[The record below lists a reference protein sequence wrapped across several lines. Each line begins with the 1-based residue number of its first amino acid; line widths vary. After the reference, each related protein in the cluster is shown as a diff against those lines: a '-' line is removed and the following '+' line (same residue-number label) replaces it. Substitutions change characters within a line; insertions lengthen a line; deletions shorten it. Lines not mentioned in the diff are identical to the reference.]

1 MKRKIFSK
9 LLMVALV
16 IASVSAFVSCKD
28 YDDDINNL
36 QKQIDAKAA
45 ISQIESLQSQ
55 LTAAQSA
62 AQAAATAAENALKEA
77 QSKTTD
83 AAVKTAIDEA
93 IAKVNKAAEEAA
105 TKNAEAIQKA
115 ADAAKAAG
123 DDAAAAKTAADEAK
137 AAAEKAYTDALE
149 AIKAEIAKINIP
161 DVSGFLT
168 KAQIEALIKENA
180 QAKGE
185 YVTATSLATQLDEL
199 KKTIPGAVDLT
210 EINNAIASYD
220 GAISALYSAVTSV
233 SIWAS
238 HHDLR
243 SGWYTDGTGVTVA
256 GTYYPI
262 TTWYRMTTYSEPAI
276 TFVQVQEQE
285 NKFPV
290 DAKKAEADNQYV
302 FTDGKYVTY
311 EDQLIIRVSPA
322 SATITPDMIELINS
336 KGEAIS
342 SDLIEIS
349 SVEPYKE
356 LMTRA
361 TDGNGLWVVTFK
373 LKDGYSED
381 DLNAVAKAK
390 VNNVV
395 RNVIFAVAVN
405 NTKDDSADRRVV
417 SEYDLTVG
425 TQQANHAGPFTV
437 TVGDDDP
444 VSITNIH
451 NRYSFTE
458 AGDNTTGK
466 EELVWKNEYDTNGDY
481 TGFTTVVVDNN
492 NPANTAAN
500 AYTRKNATDL
510 GLSNSRKDNRQARRF
525 LYADVNEEIV
535 ITYPAARPLKGFYV
549 TLDRDY
555 AIESI
560 PSEINAWDS
569 YSYTNVGT
577 KSTAAHMFEGNTG
590 VISVNSEVANGDYIG
605 FRVYAVNLDGTLVDP
620 DGRAFYIHVG
630 RLADTA
636 QSIAANVIA
645 DRVTPTSQQA
655 KTAVFDN
662 WDNNN
667 VYYTWVIKDD
677 ASVFPNSTM
686 PTINKINYVKANG
699 SVVKT
704 TTVGGAHTDLT
715 EAEAKSIVGITVE
728 FANIAQLYNNQTITL
743 EATAHKRVTAG
754 GVAQDME
761 IGIVTAQITKIM
773 PEFPANLQG
782 RAAQFT
788 NANATDH
795 FSTGTLNLFLLE
807 QADKWQIADW
817 TNAAALDEGKVDLVS
832 AFYNLD
838 NPDAA
843 TNYDPA
849 NIEFSFA
856 ESNKNASNK
865 LIAVQATS
873 TAGTGTH
880 TYAFPLTIKK
890 AYINNTTEHNTTV
903 TYNFGAV
910 STYIADDGSLK
921 YAQDWTRNKAFTT
934 IYDCLWDTKWMSYAW
949 KENKADNTPSFTVG
963 DAGKSIAF
971 NTIYTQNAYNATI
984 YGSAYKTITLA
995 DFASKLTF
1003 TKVTLTSKETGKEDY
1018 FTCAFDAGFTKIDL
1032 TPTEDWHNPT
1042 ANVPSTLTIS
1052 YTDPFGH
1059 NESIT
1064 LDVTVKKQ

>member
-16 IASVSAFVSCKD
+16 IAAVSSFVSCKD

-77 QSKTTD
+77 QAKTTD

-93 IAKVNKAAEEAA
+93 IAKVNAAAEEAA
-105 TKNAEAIQKA
+105 TKNADAIKAA
-115 ADAAKAAG
+115 ADAAAAAK
-123 DDAAAAKTAADEAK
+123 DDAAAAKAAADEAK
-137 AAAEKAYTDALE
+137 TAAEKAYTDALE

-168 KAQIEALIKENA
+168 EAQVKKLIEDAAKAQ
-180 QAKGE
+180 GE
-185 YVTATSLATQLDEL
+185 VVTTTELTKQLDEL

-210 EINNAIASYD
+210 EINNAIESYD

-238 HHDLR
+238 HHDLNIN
-243 SGWYTDGTGVTVA
+243 SWTS
-256 GTYYPI
+256 GTYDNNGSYLGY
-262 TTWYRMTTYSEPAI
+262 TWVYYTSYSEPAI
-276 TFVQVQEQE
+276 TFIQVQEQE
-285 NKFPV
+285 NKFPT

-336 KGEAIS
+336 QGEAIP

-381 DLNAVAKAK
+381 DLDAVAKAE

-405 NTKDDSADRRVV
+405 NTKKASADRRIV

-437 TVGDDDP
+437 TVGEDNP

-466 EELVWKNEYDTNGDY
+466 EELVWKNETTNGEY

-510 GLSNSRKDNRQARRF
+510 GLTDSRKDNRQVRRF

-630 RLADTA
+630 RLDDTA
-636 QSIAANVIA
+636 QTIAANVIA
-645 DRVTPTSQQA
+645 DRVTPTSQVA
-655 KTAVFDN
+655 STATFDN
-662 WDNNN
+662 WNTNN
-667 VYYTWVIKDD
+667 VYYRWTIKDD
-677 ASVFPNSTM
+677 ATVFPYSTK
-686 PTINKINYVKANG
+686 PTINKINYVKADGTVETTSNWTAG
-699 SVVKT
+699 SSYMYSYLTAAQT
-704 TTVGGAHTDLT
+704 TNI
-715 EAEAKSIVGITVE
+715 KGITVE
-728 FANIAQLYNNQTITL
+728 FDNIAQLYNNQTITL
-743 EATAHKRVTAG
+743 EAVAYKQVTVG
-754 GVAQDME
+754 GATQAME
-761 IGIVTAQITKIM
+761 IGIVTAQITKVM

-795 FSTGTLNLFLLE
+795 FSGGTLNLFLLE
-807 QADKWQIADW
+807 DANDFTLASW
-817 TNAAALDEGKVDLVS
+817 TGNALNVGKCDLVS

-838 NPDAA
+838 AA
-843 TNYDPA
+843 DGIYDPA
-849 NIEFSFA
+849 NLTFSFA
-856 ESNKNASNK
+856 ASDKNASNQ
-865 LIAVQATS
+865 LIPVEAVE
-873 TAGTGTH
+873 TAGAEPYT
-880 TYAFPLTIKK
+880 FPLSIKK

-921 YAQDWTRNKAFTT
+921 YAQNWTRNKAFTT

-949 KENKADNTPSFTVG
+949 KENKAANTPSFTVG
-963 DAGKSIAF
+963 DAGKSIEF
-971 NTIYTQNAYNATI
+971 SSIYTKNTYNATV
-984 YGSAYKTITLA
+984 YGNDFKTITLDKFTTA
-995 DFASKLTF
+995 LTF
-1003 TKVTLTSKETGKEDY
+1003 TAVTLTSNETGKEDY
-1018 FTCAFDAGFTKIDL
+1018 FTCAFDDATTPTKINL
-1032 TPTEDWHNPT
+1032 TATEDWHNPV
-1042 ANVPSTLTIS
+1042 ADVPSTLTIK
-1052 YTDPFGH
+1052 YTDQFGH
-1059 NESIT
+1059 KET
-1064 LDVTVKKQ
+1064 LTLPVTVKKQ